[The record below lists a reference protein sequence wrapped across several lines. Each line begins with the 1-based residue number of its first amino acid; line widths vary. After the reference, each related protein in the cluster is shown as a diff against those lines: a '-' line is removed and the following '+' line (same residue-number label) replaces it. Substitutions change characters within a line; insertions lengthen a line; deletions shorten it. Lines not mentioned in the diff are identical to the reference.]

1 MSRVEVISTE
11 IGGLGGRSRTVETN
25 RI

>member
-1 MSRVEVISTE
+1 MSRVEGISTE
-11 IGGLGGRSRTVETN
+11 TGGLGGTSRTVETN

>member
-11 IGGLGGRSRTVETN
+11 TGGLGGTSRTVETN